1 MALGAGGLYIRGM
14 ISSGRAVGLTVCLL
28 MFRGWAMIAE
38 VDFNREIRP
47 ILSNRCLVCH
57 GPDAA
62 ERKAGL
68 RLDTEEGARADLGGY
83 AAIQPGNPA
92 ASELFL
98 RVTAKDEADRMPPAK
113 TGHRL
118 TAEQISL
125 LRRWIEEGAGYARHW
140 AYVKPQRPRP
150 PRVSQRGW
158 ARNPIDFFVL
168 ARLEERGWSPSPEAD
183 RWALAR
189 RAALDLTGLPPTLEE
204 AEAFLSNENPS
215 AYERYV
221 DALLHRP
228 AYGERWAGVWL
239 DLARYADSAGYADD
253 PPRTIWGYRD
263 YVVQALNDNMPFD
276 RFTMEQLAGDLL
288 PNPSDSQLTA
298 TAFHRNTMTN
308 NEGGTNDEQFRN
320 EAIVDRVNTTMQV
333 WMGTTMACA
342 QCHDHKYD
350 PISQKEYF
358 EFFAFFNN
366 TEDSD
371 KRDERPILSLYTE
384 TQKRQAAQWRE
395 EEAKL
400 KWQMERPNDLVKAE
414 QRDWE
419 KRMRQAP
426 KWSSVRPYKATA
438 RHRSL
443 NLRADGLVQAE
454 GKKPAQ
460 DAYQVHF
467 RIDKAAVQALRLETR
482 PQPENFALSQ
492 VRAVFRPDESPPME
506 CRFVRIELPGKE
518 KILSLAEVEVIRGGK
533 NVALSGTASQSST
546 AYEGE
551 PGRAIDGNRNGDYR
565 TAEST
570 THTAAEDD
578 PWWEL
583 DLGKAGPI
591 DEVLLWNRTDGGD
604 SIGRRLAGFQL
615 QLLSAD
621 RAVLW
626 ESSLAETPSPSLSLL
641 PGEARSLKFLDAVA
655 DYAQKGFAAESVI
668 APKADPKKA
677 WAVGGQT
684 EKPHHLIL
692 VLEEALAGKSGE
704 IVLTL
709 RQESEP
715 AKGTIDAFTL
725 SRTDSRHIAERLRLP
740 DEIRQWISIEP
751 DKRTREQAAKLAS
764 HHRTLSPMLR
774 PYRERLAQLE
784 KQRKALRPYTTV
796 PIFRELASEKK
807 RKTHI
812 QVRGN
817 YRNKAEEVSPGM
829 PSVFPPVAEGM
840 PKNRLALARWLVEE
854 ENPLTARVIAN
865 RHWEQIFGAGI
876 VPTSEEFGSQGELPS
891 HPELLDWL
899 AVELVESGWD
909 LKHLLRLIA
918 TSATYRQ
925 SAKTTP
931 ALLEAD
937 PENRF
942 FARGPRIRLSAEM
955 IRDQALFVGGLLSDA
970 QFGPPVRPPQPKMGL
985 SAAFGSLIDWET
997 SQGADKY
1004 RRGLYTNW
1012 RRSNPYPSM
1021 ITFDAP
1027 NREVCTVRR
1036 QRSNTPLQALVTLN
1050 DPVYIEA
1057 AQGLARRIADRK
1069 GSPESKVDWA
1079 FRAALIRPPTEA
1091 ERSRLAALYRDSVRE
1106 YEKNPAQA
1114 REMAV
1119 HPLGDPG
1126 NGADFVDLAAWT
1138 VVGNVLLNLDEI
1150 FLKR

>member
-1 MALGAGGLYIRGM
+1 MTGQA
-14 ISSGRAVGLTVCLL
+14 VCLL
-28 MFRGWAMIAE
+28 GFGVWAVVAE
-38 VDFNREIRP
+38 VNFNREIRP

-113 TGHRL
+113 AGDRL
-118 TAEQISL
+118 TEEQISL

-140 AYVKPQRPRP
+140 AYVQPRRSSL
-150 PRVSQRGW
+150 PRVSQWGW
-158 ARNPIDFFVL
+158 VRNPIDFFVL
-168 ARLEERGWSPSPEAD
+168 ARLEERGWYPSPEAD
-183 RWALAR
+183 RRALAR
-189 RAALDLTGLPPTLEE
+189 RAALDLTGLPPTPDE
-204 AEAFLSNENPS
+204 AEAFLSDENPS

-263 YVVQALNDNMPFD
+263 YVVRALNDNMPFD
-276 RFTMEQLAGDLL
+276 RFTVEQIAGDLL
-288 PNPSDSQLTA
+288 PNPSDNQVTA

-320 EAIVDRVNTTMQV
+320 EAIIDRVNTTMQV

-371 KRDERPILSLYTE
+371 KRDERPILPIYTE
-384 TQKRQAAQWRE
+384 AQKRQASLWRE
-395 EEAKL
+395 ETAQL

-419 KRMRQAP
+419 ERMRQTP
-426 KWSSVRPYKATA
+426 KWNSLRPYKATA

-443 NLRADGLVQAE
+443 NLLDDGLVQAE
-454 GKKPAQ
+454 GEKPAQ
-460 DAYQVHF
+460 DVYQVHF
-467 RIDKAAVQALRLETR
+467 RIEKESVGSIRLKTR

-492 VRAVFRPDESPPME
+492 VRAVFRPDESPPIE
-506 CRFVRIELPGKE
+506 CRFVRIDLPGKE
-518 KILSLAEVEVIRGGK
+518 RILSLAEVEVIRDGK
-533 NVALSGTASQSST
+533 NVALSGKASQSST
-546 AYEGE
+546 AYEGK
-551 PGRAIDGNRNGDYR
+551 PGKAMDGNRDGDYQ
-565 TAEST
+565 AAKST

-591 DEVLLWNRTDGGD
+591 DEVLIWNRTDGGD
-604 SIGRRLAGFQL
+604 PIGRRLAGFQL
-615 QLLSAD
+615 KLLAAD

-626 ESSLAETPSPSLSLL
+626 ESAPDETPSPSLSLT
-641 PGEARSLKFLDAVA
+641 PGEARSLKFSDAVA
-655 DYAQKGFAAESVI
+655 DYAQKGFAAEFVI
-668 APKADPKKA
+668 NADSKKA
-677 WAVGGQT
+677 WAIGGRT

-692 VLEEALAGKSGE
+692 ALEEALEGESGE

-709 RQESEP
+709 RQESE
-715 AKGTIDAFTL
+715 AAANGTIDAFAL
-725 SRTDSRHIAERLRLP
+725 AVTDNRRVAEHFRLP
-740 DEIRQWISIEP
+740 EEIRQWISVEP
-751 DKRTREQAAKLAS
+751 GKRTREQAAKLAA
-764 HHRTLSPMLR
+764 HYRTLSPTLR

-796 PIFRELASEKK
+796 PIFREMPPEK
-807 RKTHI
+807 RRQTHI
-812 QVRGN
+812 QIRGN
-817 YRNKAEEVSPGM
+817 YRNKAEEVSPGT
-829 PSVFPPVAEGM
+829 PSAFPPIAERM
-840 PKNRLALARWLVEE
+840 PKNRLALARWLVDEK
-854 ENPLTARVIAN
+854 NPLTARVIAN
-865 RHWEQIFGAGI
+865 RHWEQIFGVGI
-876 VPTSEEFGSQGELPS
+876 VSTSEEFGSQGELPT

-909 LKHLLRLIA
+909 LKRLLRLIL

-925 SAKTTP
+925 SAKAMP
-931 ALLEAD
+931 VMLQAD

-955 IRDQALFVGGLLSDA
+955 IRDQALFIGGLLSED
-970 QFGPPVRPPQPKMGL
+970 QFGPSVRPPQPKMGL

-1036 QRSNTPLQALVTLN
+1036 PRSNTPLQALVTLN

-1057 AQGLARRIADRK
+1057 AQGLARRIIRRE

-1091 ERSRLAALYRDSVRE
+1091 ERTRLAALYRDSVRE

-1126 NGADFVDLAAWT
+1126 DGADFVDLAAWT
-1138 VVGNVLLNLDEI
+1138 VVGNVILNLDEI

>member
-1 MALGAGGLYIRGM
+1 MTGL
-14 ISSGRAVGLTVCLL
+14 AVCLL
-28 MFRGWAMIAE
+28 GFGVWEVVAE

-113 TGHRL
+113 AGDRL
-118 TAEQISL
+118 TEEQISL

-140 AYVKPQRPRP
+140 AYVQPRRSSL
-150 PRVSQRGW
+150 PRVSRHGW
-158 ARNPIDFFVL
+158 VRNPIDFFVL
-168 ARLEERGWSPSPEAD
+168 ARIEERGWSPSPEAD
-183 RWALAR
+183 RRALAR
-189 RAALDLTGLPPTLEE
+189 RAALDLTGLPPTPDE
-204 AEAFLSNENPS
+204 AEAFLSDENPS

-263 YVVQALNDNMPFD
+263 YVVRALNDNMPFD
-276 RFTMEQLAGDLL
+276 RFTVEQIAGDLL
-288 PNPSDSQLTA
+288 PNPSDSQVTA

-320 EAIVDRVNTTMQV
+320 EAIIDRVNTTMQV

-371 KRDERPILSLYTE
+371 KRDERPILPIYTE
-384 TQKRQAAQWRE
+384 AQKRQASLWRE
-395 EEAKL
+395 ETARL

-419 KRMRQAP
+419 KRMRQTP
-426 KWSSVRPYKATA
+426 KWNSLRPYKATA

-443 NLRADGLVQAE
+443 NLLDDGLVQAE
-454 GKKPAQ
+454 GEKPAQ
-460 DAYQVHF
+460 DVYQVHF
-467 RIDKAAVQALRLETR
+467 RVEKEAVGAIRLVTR

-492 VRAVFRPDESPPME
+492 VQAVFRPDESPPIE
-506 CRFVRIELPGKE
+506 CRFVRIVLPGKE
-518 KILSLAEVEVIRGGK
+518 RILSLAEVEVIRDGE
-533 NVALSGTASQSST
+533 NVALSGKASQSST
-546 AYEGE
+546 AYEGK
-551 PGRAIDGNRNGDYR
+551 PGKAMDGNRDGDYQ
-565 TAEST
+565 AAKST
-570 THTAAEDD
+570 THTAAEED

-591 DEVLLWNRTDGGD
+591 DEVLIWNRTDGGD
-604 SIGRRLAGFQL
+604 PIGRRLAGFQL
-615 QLLSAD
+615 KLLAAD

-626 ESSLAETPSPSLSLL
+626 ESAPAETPSPSLSLT
-641 PGEARSLKFLDAVA
+641 PGEARSLKFSDAVA
-655 DYAQKGFAAESVI
+655 DYAQKGFAAEFVI
-668 APKADPKKA
+668 NADPKKA

-692 VLEEALAGKSGE
+692 ALEEALEGESGE

-709 RQESEP
+709 RQESE
-715 AKGTIDAFTL
+715 AAANGAIDAFAL
-725 SRTDSRHIAERLRLP
+725 AVTDNRRVAEHFRLP
-740 DEIRQWISIEP
+740 EEIRQWIPVEP
-751 DKRTREQAAKLAS
+751 GKRTREQAAKLAA
-764 HHRTLSPMLR
+764 HYRTLSPTLR

-796 PIFRELASEKK
+796 PIFREMPPEK
-807 RKTHI
+807 RRQTHI
-812 QVRGN
+812 QIRGN
-817 YRNKAEEVSPGM
+817 YRNKAEEVSPGT
-829 PSVFPPVAEGM
+829 PSAFPPIAERM
-840 PKNRLALARWLVEE
+840 PKNRLALARWLVDEK
-854 ENPLTARVIAN
+854 NPLTARVIAN
-865 RHWEQIFGAGI
+865 RHWEQIFGVGI
-876 VPTSEEFGSQGELPS
+876 VSTSEEFGSQGELPT

-909 LKHLLRLIA
+909 LKRLLRLIL

-925 SAKTTP
+925 SAKATP
-931 ALLEAD
+931 VMLQAD

-955 IRDQALFVGGLLSDA
+955 IRDQALFIGGLLSED
-970 QFGPPVRPPQPKMGL
+970 QFGPSVRPPQPKMGL
-985 SAAFGSLIDWET
+985 SAAFGSQIDWET

-1036 QRSNTPLQALVTLN
+1036 PRSNTPLQALVTLN

-1057 AQGLARRIADRK
+1057 AQGLARRIIRRE

-1079 FRAALIRPPTEA
+1079 FRAVLIRPPTEA
-1091 ERSRLAALYRDSVRE
+1091 ERTRLAALYRDSVRE

-1114 REMAV
+1114 REMAI

-1126 NGADFVDLAAWT
+1126 DVADFVDLAAWT
-1138 VVGNVLLNLDEI
+1138 VVGNVILNLDEI

>member
-1 MALGAGGLYIRGM
+1 MGFG
-14 ISSGRAVGLTVCLL
+14 
-28 MFRGWAMIAE
+28 GWAMASE

-68 RLDTEEGARADLGGY
+68 RLDTEDGARADLGGY
-83 AAIQPGNPA
+83 AAIQPGNPE

-113 TGHRL
+113 TGDRL
-118 TAEQISL
+118 TEDQISL

-140 AYVKPQRPRP
+140 AYVKPRRSSL

-183 RWALAR
+183 CWALAR

-204 AEAFLSNENPS
+204 AEAFLSNKNPL

-263 YVVQALNDNMPFD
+263 YVVRSLNNNMPFD
-276 RFTMEQLAGDLL
+276 RFTVEQLAGDLL

-320 EAIVDRVNTTMQV
+320 EAIIDRVNTTMQV

-371 KRDERPILSLYTE
+371 KRDERPLLPIYTE
-384 TQKRQAAQWRE
+384 AQQRRAVQWSE
-395 EEAKL
+395 EEARL
-400 KWQMERPNDLVKAE
+400 KWQMERPNNLVKAE

-419 KRMRQAP
+419 KRMRQPP
-426 KWSSVRPYKATA
+426 KWSSIRPYKATA

-443 NLRADGLVQAE
+443 NLGAEGLVQAE
-454 GKKPAQ
+454 GEKPAQ
-460 DAYQVHF
+460 DVYQVRF
-467 RIDKAAVQALRLETR
+467 RIEKETVEALRLETR
-482 PQPENFALSQ
+482 SQPENFALSQ
-492 VRAVFRPDESPPME
+492 AHAVFRPDESPPIK
-506 CRFVRIELPGKE
+506 CRFVRIELPGKG

-533 NVALSGTASQSST
+533 NVALSGKASQSST

-551 PGRAIDGNRNGDYR
+551 PGKAIDGNRNGDYQ
-565 TAEST
+565 AAKST

-583 DLGKAGPI
+583 DLGKAGAV
-591 DEVLLWNRTDGGD
+591 DEVLIWNRTDGGD
-604 SIGRRLAGFQL
+604 PIGRRLAGFQL

-626 ESSLAETPSPSLSLL
+626 EEAPAETPSPSLSLT
-641 PGEARSLKFLDAVA
+641 PGEARSLRFSDAVA
-655 DYAQKGFAAESVI
+655 DYAQKGFAAEFVLN
-668 APKADPKKA
+668 ADTKKA
-677 WAVGGQT
+677 WSVGGQT

-692 VLEEALAGKSGE
+692 ALEKALEGESGE
-704 IVLTL
+704 LVLTL
-709 RQESEP
+709 RQESES
-715 AKGTIDAFTL
+715 AANGAIDAFAL
-725 SRTDSRHIAERLRLP
+725 SMTDSRHVAERFRLP
-740 DEIRQWISIEP
+740 EEIRQAISVEL
-751 DKRTREQAAKLAS
+751 DKRTREQAAKLAA
-764 HHRTLSPMLR
+764 HYRTLSPTLR

-784 KQRKALRPYTTV
+784 KQRKALRPYTTI
-796 PIFRELASEKK
+796 PIFRELPAEKS
-807 RKTHI
+807 RQTHI

-817 YRNKAEEVSPGM
+817 YRNKAEEVSPGT
-829 PSVFPPVAEGM
+829 PSVFPPIAERM
-840 PKNRLALARWLVEE
+840 PKNRLALAQWLIDK

-865 RHWEQIFGAGI
+865 RHWEQIFGVGLVA
-876 VPTSEEFGSQGELPS
+876 TSEEFGSQGELPT

-925 SAKTTP
+925 SAKATP
-931 ALLEAD
+931 AMLQAD

-955 IRDQALFVGGLLSDA
+955 IRDQALFIGGLLSDE
-970 QFGPPVRPPQPKMGL
+970 QFGPSVRPPQPKMGL
-985 SAAFGSLIDWET
+985 SAAFGSRIDWET

-1036 QRSNTPLQALVTLN
+1036 PRSNTPLQALVTLN

-1057 AQGLARRIADRK
+1057 AQGLARRIASRE

-1079 FRAALIRPPTEA
+1079 FRAALIRPPTET
-1091 ERSRLAALYRDSVRE
+1091 ERNRLVALYRDSVRE

-1114 REMAV
+1114 REMSV
-1119 HPLGDPG
+1119 YPLGDPG
-1126 NGADFVDLAAWT
+1126 DGADFVDLAAWT
-1138 VVGNVLLNLDEI
+1138 VVGNVILNLDEI

>member
-1 MALGAGGLYIRGM
+1 MAFVVVGLYVCDM
-14 ISSGRAVGLTVCLL
+14 ICIERAAGLAVCLM
-28 MFRGWAMIAE
+28 MFGVWAVLAE

-68 RLDTEEGARADLGGY
+68 RLDTEDGARADLGGY
-83 AAIQPGNPA
+83 AAIQPGNPE

-118 TAEQISL
+118 TEEQISI

-140 AYVKPQRPRP
+140 AYVQPRRFSL
-150 PRVSQRGW
+150 PRVSQRDW

-189 RAALDLTGLPPTLEE
+189 RAALDLTGLPPTLDE
-204 AEAFLSNENPS
+204 AEDFLSDGNAS
-215 AYERYV
+215 AYYRYV

-263 YVVQALNDNMPFD
+263 YVVRALNDNIPFD
-276 RFTMEQLAGDLL
+276 RFTVEQLAGDLL

-320 EAIVDRVNTTMQV
+320 EAIIDRVNTTMQV

-384 TQKRQAAQWRE
+384 AQQRRAAQWSE
-395 EEAKL
+395 EGARL

-419 KRMRQAP
+419 RRMRQTP
-426 KWSSVRPYKATA
+426 KWSSIRPYKATA

-443 NLRADGLVQAE
+443 NLGADSLVQAE
-454 GKKPAQ
+454 GEKPAQ
-460 DAYQVHF
+460 DVYQVHF
-467 RIDKAAVQALRLETR
+467 RIEKETIGALRLETR

-492 VRAVFRPDESPPME
+492 VRAVFRPDESPPIE
-506 CRFVRIELPGKE
+506 CRFVRIELPGKG
-518 KILSLAEVEVIRGGK
+518 KILSLAEVEVIRDGK
-533 NVALSGTASQSST
+533 NVALSGKASQSST
-546 AYEGE
+546 AYEGK
-551 PGRAIDGNRNGDYR
+551 PGKAIDGNRDGDYQ
-565 TAEST
+565 AAQST

-583 DLGKAGPI
+583 DLGKAVAVA
-591 DEVLLWNRTDGGD
+591 EVLIWNRTDGGD

-626 ESSLAETPSPSLSLL
+626 EETPAETPSPSLSWT
-641 PGEARSLKFLDAVA
+641 PGEARSLKFSDAVA
-655 DYAQKGFAAESVI
+655 DYAQKGFAAEFAI
-668 APKADPKKA
+668 NADPKKA
-677 WAVGGQT
+677 WAVGGRT

-692 VLEEALAGKSGE
+692 ALGKALEGESGE

-709 RQESEP
+709 RQESES
-715 AKGTIDAFTL
+715 AANAAIDAFAL
-725 SRTDSRHIAERLRLP
+725 SVTDSRHVAERFRLP
-740 DEIRQWISIEP
+740 EEIRQVISVES
-751 DKRTREQAAKLAS
+751 DKRTREQAAKLAA
-764 HHRTLSPMLR
+764 HYRTLSPTLR
-774 PYRERLAQLE
+774 PYREHLAQLE
-784 KQRKALRPYTTV
+784 KRRKALRPYTTV
-796 PIFRELASEKK
+796 PIFRELPLEK
-807 RKTHI
+807 RRQTHI

-817 YRNKAEEVSPGM
+817 YRNKAEEVSPGT
-829 PSVFPPVAEGM
+829 PSAFPPIAERM
-840 PKNRLALARWLVEE
+840 PKNRLALARWLVDE

-865 RHWEQIFGAGI
+865 RHWEQIFGVGI
-876 VPTSEEFGSQGELPS
+876 VSTSEEFGSQGELPT

-925 SAKTTP
+925 SAKATP
-931 ALLEAD
+931 ALLQAD

-955 IRDQALFVGGLLSDA
+955 IRDQALFIGGLLSDD
-970 QFGPPVRPPQPKMGL
+970 QFGPSVRPPQPKMGL
-985 SAAFGSLIDWET
+985 SAAFGSRIDWET

-1036 QRSNTPLQALVTLN
+1036 PRSNTPLQALVTLN

-1057 AQGLARRIADRK
+1057 AQGLARRIAGRE

-1079 FRAALIRPPTEA
+1079 FRAALIRPPSKTE
-1091 ERSRLAALYRDSVRE
+1091 RNQLAVLYRDSVRE

-1119 HPLGDPG
+1119 HPLEDPG
-1126 NGADFVDLAAWT
+1126 DGANFVDLAAWT
-1138 VVGNVLLNLDEI
+1138 VVGNVILNLDEV

>member
-1 MALGAGGLYIRGM
+1 M
-14 ISSGRAVGLTVCLL
+14 V
-28 MFRGWAMIAE
+28 AE

-47 ILSNRCLVCH
+47 ILSNRCLACH
-57 GPDAA
+57 GPDKAK
-62 ERKAGL
+62 RKAEL

-83 AAIQPGNPA
+83 AAVRPGNPA

-98 RVTAKDEADRMPPAK
+98 RVTARDEADRMPPAK
-113 TGHRL
+113 AGTRL
-118 TAEQISL
+118 TEKQISL
-125 LRRWIEEGAGYARHW
+125 LRRWIEEGAGYAKHW
-140 AYVKPQRPRP
+140 AYVKPRRPNLP
-150 PRVSQRGW
+150 QVSQRGW
-158 ARNPIDFFVL
+158 ARNPIDLFVL
-168 ARLEERGWSPSPEAD
+168 AKLEERGWSPSPEAD

-189 RAALDLTGLPPTLEE
+189 RAALDLTGLPPTPEE
-204 AEAFLSNENPS
+204 AEAFLSDENSS

-228 AYGERWAGVWL
+228 AFGERWAGVWL

-263 YVVQALNDNMPFD
+263 YVVQSLNDNMPFD
-276 RFTMEQLAGDLL
+276 RFTVEQLAGDLL
-288 PNPSDSQLTA
+288 PNPSDGQLTA

-342 QCHDHKYD
+342 QCHSHKYD

-384 TQKRQAAQWRE
+384 AQKRRAAQWRE
-395 EEAKL
+395 EGAKL

-426 KWSSVRPYKATA
+426 KWSSAHPHKATA

-443 NLRADGLVQAE
+443 NLLDDGLVQAE
-454 GKKPAQ
+454 GEKPAQ
-460 DAYQVHF
+460 DVYQVRF
-467 RIDKAAVQALRLETR
+467 RIGRETVGALRLETR

-492 VRAVFRPDESPPME
+492 VRAVFRPDESFPIK

-518 KILSLAEVEVIRGGK
+518 RILSLAEVEVMRGGE
-533 NVALSGTASQSST
+533 NIALSATASQSST

-551 PGRAIDGNRNGDYR
+551 PCKAIDGNRDGDYH
-565 TAEST
+565 AAKST
-570 THTAAEDD
+570 THTASEED

-583 DLGKAGPI
+583 DLGKAEPI
-591 DEVLLWNRTDGGD
+591 DEVLIWNRTDGGD
-604 SIGRRLAGFQL
+604 SVSRRLAGFRL
-615 QLLSAD
+615 QLLSAE

-626 ESSLAETPSPSLSLL
+626 EESPAQTPSPSLSLS
-641 PGEARSLKFLDAVA
+641 PGEARSLKFSDAVA

-668 APKADPKKA
+668 DANPKKA
-677 WAVGGQT
+677 WAVDGQT

-692 VLEEALAGKSGE
+692 ALEKALEGESGE

-709 RQESEP
+709 RQESES
-715 AKGTIDAFTL
+715 AKGTIDAFAL
-725 SRTDSRHIAERLRLP
+725 STTDDRHVAERLRLP
-740 DEIRQWISIEP
+740 EEIRQLLAVEP
-751 DKRTREQAAKLAS
+751 KERARGQAAKLAA
-764 HHRTLSPMLR
+764 HYRTLSPTLR

-784 KQRKALRPYTTV
+784 KRRKALRPHTTV
-796 PIFRELASEKK
+796 PIFREMPPEK
-807 RKTHI
+807 RRQTHI

-817 YRNKAEEVSPGM
+817 YRNKAEEVSPGT
-829 PSVFPPVAEGM
+829 PSAFPPLAEGM
-840 PKNRLALARWLVEE
+840 PKNRLALARWLVDE

-876 VPTSEEFGSQGELPS
+876 VSTSEEFGSQGELPT

-909 LKHLLRLIA
+909 LKRLLRWIV
-918 TSATYRQ
+918 TSTSYRQ
-925 SAKTTP
+925 SAKATP
-931 ALLEAD
+931 AMLQAD

-955 IRDQALFVGGLLSDA
+955 IRDQALFIGGLLSTD

-985 SAAFGSLIDWET
+985 SAAFGSRIDWET

-1036 QRSNTPLQALVTLN
+1036 PRSNTPLQALVTLN

-1057 AQGLARRIADRK
+1057 AQGLARRIAGRE

-1079 FRAALIRPPTEA
+1079 FRAALIRPPSEA
-1091 ERSRLAALYRDSVRE
+1091 ERKRLAALYQDSVRE

-1126 NGADFVDLAAWT
+1126 EGADFADLAAWT
-1138 VVGNVLLNLDEI
+1138 VVGNVILNLDEV

>member
-1 MALGAGGLYIRGM
+1 M
-14 ISSGRAVGLTVCLL
+14 ISSGRAAGLAVCLL
-28 MFRGWAMIAE
+28 MFGDRAMAAK

-47 ILSNRCLVCH
+47 ILSNRCLACH
-57 GPDAA
+57 GPDEA

-83 AAIQPGNPA
+83 AAIRSGNPA

-113 TGHRL
+113 TGTRL
-118 TAEQISL
+118 TEEQISL
-125 LRRWIEEGAGYARHW
+125 LRRWIEQGADYARHW
-140 AYVKPQRPRP
+140 AYVKPRRPSLP
-150 PRVSQRGW
+150 QVSQRGW
-158 ARNPIDFFVL
+158 ARNPIDLFVL
-168 ARLEERGWSPSPEAD
+168 DKLEERGWSPSPEAD
-183 RWALAR
+183 HWALAR
-189 RAALDLTGLPPTLEE
+189 RAALDLTGLPPTLDE
-204 AEAFLSNENPS
+204 AETFLSNENSS

-276 RFTMEQLAGDLL
+276 RFTVEQLAGDLL
-288 PNPSDSQLTA
+288 PSPSDSQLTA

-342 QCHDHKYD
+342 QCHNHKYD

-371 KRDERPILSLYTE
+371 KRDERPILPLYTE
-384 TQKRQAAQWRE
+384 AQKRQAAQWRE
-395 EEAKL
+395 EEARL
-400 KWQMERPNDLVKAE
+400 KWEMERPNELVKAE

-419 KRMRQAP
+419 KRMSQAP
-426 KWSSVRPYKATA
+426 KWSSIRPDKATA

-443 NLRADGLVQAE
+443 NLRADGLIQAE
-454 GKKPAQ
+454 GEKPAQ

-467 RIDKAAVQALRLETR
+467 RIEKESVGALRLETR
-482 PQPENFALSQ
+482 PQSENFALSQ
-492 VRAVFRPDESPPME
+492 VRAVFRPDESLPIE

-518 KILSLAEVEVIRGGK
+518 RILSLAEVEAMRGGE
-533 NVALSGTASQSST
+533 NVALSATASQSST
-546 AYEGE
+546 AYQGE
-551 PGRAIDGNRNGDYR
+551 PGRAIDGNRDGDYQ
-565 TAEST
+565 AAKST
-570 THTAAEDD
+570 THTAAEED

-583 DLGKAGPI
+583 DLGKAEPI
-591 DEVLLWNRTDGGD
+591 DEILIWNRTDGAPA
-604 SIGRRLAGFQL
+604 IGRRLAGFQL
-615 QLLSAD
+615 KLLSAD

-626 ESSLAETPSPSLSLL
+626 ESAPAQTPSPSLSLL
-641 PGEARSLKFLDAVA
+641 PGEARSLKFSDAVA

-668 APKADPKKA
+668 DANPKKA

-692 VLEEALAGKSGE
+692 ALEEALEGESGE
-704 IVLTL
+704 LVLTL
-709 RQESEP
+709 RQESEA
-715 AKGTIDAFTL
+715 AKGTIDAFAL

-740 DEIRQWISIEP
+740 EEIRQWISIEP
-751 DKRTREQAAKLAS
+751 DNRASDQAAKLAS
-764 HHRTLSPMLR
+764 HYRTLSPTLR

-784 KQRKALRPYTTV
+784 KQRKERRPHTTV
-796 PIFRELASEKK
+796 PIFRELPPVKS
-807 RKTHI
+807 RQTHI

-817 YRNKAEEVSPGM
+817 YLNKTEEVSPGT
-829 PSVFPPVAEGM
+829 PSVFPPLAEGM
-840 PKNRLALARWLVEE
+840 PKNRLALSRWLVDE

-909 LKHLLRLIA
+909 LKHLLRWIL

-925 SAKTTP
+925 SAKATP
-931 ALLEAD
+931 AMLQAD

-942 FARGPRIRLSAEM
+942 FARGPRVRLSAEM
-955 IRDQALFVGGLLSDA
+955 IRDQALFIGGLLSDA

-985 SAAFGSLIDWET
+985 SAAFGSRIDWET

-1004 RRGLYTNW
+1004 RRGLYINW

-1021 ITFDAP
+1021 IAFDAP
-1027 NREVCTVRR
+1027 NREVCAVRR
-1036 QRSNTPLQALVTLN
+1036 PRSNTPLQALVTLN

-1057 AQGLARRIADRK
+1057 AQGLARRIAGRE

-1079 FRAALIRPPTEA
+1079 CRAALIRPPTEA
-1091 ERSRLAALYRDSVRE
+1091 ERNRLVALYQDSVRE

-1119 HPLGDPG
+1119 HPLGDPED
-1126 NGADFVDLAAWT
+1126 GADFVDLAAWT
-1138 VVGNVLLNLDEI
+1138 VVGNVILNLDEI